1 MFSNQN
7 DTATP
12 DCVQDAAMV
21 ALNDA
26 EIEAVSGAA
35 IQICYPPRP
44 WWPWIIMR
52 VKR

>member
-1 MFSNQN
+1 MSLNQN

-12 DCVQDAAMV
+12 DYVQDAAMV
-21 ALNDA
+21 ALNA
-26 EIEAVSGAA
+26 TEIEAVSGGT

-44 WWPWIIMR
+44 WWPWIFMR